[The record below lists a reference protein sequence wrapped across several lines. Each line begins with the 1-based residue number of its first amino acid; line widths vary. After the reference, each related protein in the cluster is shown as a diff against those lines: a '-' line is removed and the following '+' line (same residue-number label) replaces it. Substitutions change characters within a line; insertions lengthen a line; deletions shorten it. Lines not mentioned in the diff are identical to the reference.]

1 MEKVSVILTSY
12 NHAKYLRQAIDSVLG
27 QTYNNLELII
37 WDDCSQD
44 NSWEIIKSYSDTRVL
59 AYRNQGHMRAVFGI
73 NKAISDVAN
82 GNYIAIHHSDDIWEP
97 DKLEKQSQYLDVNK
111 EIGAVF
117 SAITAIDENGVA
129 FEKECATN
137 RCFNQVNRSR
147 FEWLNYFFLYGNAL
161 CHPSILIRKQC
172 YVDCGL
178 YNDTFYQ
185 MLDFEMWV
193 RLCAKYEIRI
203 LNEPLVKLRLRDGNA
218 NTSGDRPEVR
228 IRTVNEYTRL
238 LHMYRRI
245 VDRSNVFRIFPE
257 AVSYDRREATDSE
270 YVLSRICLDS
280 RENYRHLLG
289 INILWDTISDESRRK
304 SIETNYNFSVKD
316 FIAITAKYDV
326 FARQQIDDNNRLI
339 CTLESELSV
348 VKSELSVVKSE
359 LETLYRSRLWRLIA
373 PLRKVYGLLRRVRG
387 AH

>member
-348 VKSELSVVKSE
+348 VKSEL
-359 LETLYRSRLWRLIA
+359 ETLYRSRLWRLIA